1 MKYVLLE
8 FYSSYGAY
16 VMSKPC
22 TRYRAYQ
29 LRTSIGS
36 HHNIFEKLNV
46 FRFDRAVSV
55 PQLIGREYLNQ

>member
-22 TRYRAYQ
+22 TRYRAYK
-29 LRTSIGS
+29 LRTSIGTNQ
-36 HHNIFEKLNV
+36 NIFEKLRV
-46 FRFDRAVSV
+46 FRYDRAVRV
-55 PQLIGREYLNQ
+55 RQLIGREYLNQ